1 VIQRRSSACSQWT
14 PCLRLVRRHV
24 SSHHPSQL
32 HLILSGLLLHQH
44 LFRLLNIQVRALG
57 RLHVV
62 VQFGIEEK
70 LESSGLAHQGCT
82 RGVLVVH

>member
-1 VIQRRSSACSQWT
+1 
-14 PCLRLVRRHV
+14 
-24 SSHHPSQL
+24 
-32 HLILSGLLLHQH
+32 
-44 LFRLLNIQVRALG
+44 LG